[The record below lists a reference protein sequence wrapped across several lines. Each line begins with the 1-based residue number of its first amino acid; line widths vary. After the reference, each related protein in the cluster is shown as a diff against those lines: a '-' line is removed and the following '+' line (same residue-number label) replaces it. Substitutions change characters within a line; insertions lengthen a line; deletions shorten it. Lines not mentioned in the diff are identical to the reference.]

1 MPSNQEIAQAFADL
15 STPLVADACMRL
27 EIPLRLAPPG
37 IRSLPE
43 GARLAGRA
51 LPARHSGSVDV
62 FLEALEEAEPGDIL
76 AIDNAGRLDEGCIGD
91 LTALEAQAAGVAGM
105 AVWGAHR
112 DTPELHAIGLPVF
125 TYGWFPAGPR
135 RLDPRA
141 KDALHQARFGRVR
154 VTREDCVFGDADG
167 VLFVAAARVNQ
178 VLGAAREI
186 WQKERAQATA
196 IRGGRNLR
204 QQLRFAEY
212 LAQRK
217 KNSKLTFRQHLA
229 KLGGAIEV

>member
-1 MPSNQEIAQAFADL
+1 MSLNQEIAQSFADL

-27 EIPLRLAPPG
+27 KIPLRLAPPG

-62 FLEALEEAEPGDIL
+62 FLEALEAAEPGDIL
-76 AIDNAGRLDEGCIGD
+76 AVDNAGRLDEGCVGD
-91 LTALEAQAAGVAGM
+91 LTALEARSAGVAGIV
-105 AVWGAHR
+105 AWGAHR
-112 DTPELHAIGLPVF
+112 DTPELQAIALPVF
-125 TYGWFPAGPR
+125 SYGWFPGGPR

-141 KDALHQARFGRVR
+141 KDALRQARFGRVR

-167 VLFVAAARVNQ
+167 VLFVAAARVSE

-186 WQKERAQATA
+186 WQKEREQAAA
-196 IRGGRNLR
+196 ISGGRNLR

-217 KNSKLTFRQHLA
+217 KNPKLTFRGHLV